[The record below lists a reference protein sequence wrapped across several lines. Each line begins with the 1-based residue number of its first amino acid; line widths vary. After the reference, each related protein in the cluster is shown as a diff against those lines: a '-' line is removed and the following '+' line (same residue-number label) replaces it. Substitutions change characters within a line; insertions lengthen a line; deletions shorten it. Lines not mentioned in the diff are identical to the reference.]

1 MMEMTTTASEQR
13 ILLRNVSWD
22 AYVSLA
28 QNSDRAGRLITYDQ
42 GLMEIMSPSK
52 MHESD
57 KSMLGRMVEMFSLE
71 RNIDIASSASTTF
84 QRSDLQR
91 AFEADES
98 YYIQNERLIRGKR
111 ELDLAIDPPP
121 DLVIEIE
128 VTRSAINKLP
138 LLAAMG
144 VPEVWRYHGNTIWMG
159 RCDGDRYLAIDRS
172 EVLDGFPVRLAEEIL
187 AACGTASET
196 ALIRKFVASLKTV

>member
-1 MMEMTTTASEQR
+1 MTIIADDQR
-13 ILLRNVSWD
+13 VLLRNVSWE
-22 AYVSLA
+22 AYASLA

-71 RNIDIASSASTTF
+71 REIDIASSASTTF
-84 QRSDLQR
+84 QRNDLQR

-98 YYIQNERLIRGKR
+98 YYIENELLIRTKR
-111 ELDLAIDPPP
+111 EIDLAIDPPP

-144 VPEVWRYHGNTIWMG
+144 VPEVWRYDGKTIWIG
-159 RCDGDRYLAIDRS
+159 RREGDHYEAIDRS
-172 EVLDGFPVRLAEEIL
+172 EVLAGFPIEQDEEIL

-196 ALIRKFVASLKTV
+196 TLIRRFVVGVKTL

>member
-1 MMEMTTTASEQR
+1 MERTSTTSEQR

-57 KSMLGRMVEMFSLE
+57 KSMLGRMVEMFSLD
-71 RNIDIASSASTTF
+71 RDIDIASSASTTF

-98 YYIQNERLIRGKR
+98 YYIQNERFIRAKR
-111 ELDLAIDPPP
+111 EIDLAIDPPP

-128 VTRSAINKLP
+128 ASRSAINKLP
-138 LLAAMG
+138 LLAVMG
-144 VPEVWRYHGNTIWMG
+144 VPEVWRYDGKSIWMG
-159 RCDGDRYLAIDRS
+159 RCDRDHYLAIQQS
-172 EVLDGFPVRLAEEIL
+172 AVLEGFPVKIAEEIL

-196 ALIRKFVASLKTV
+196 ALIRRFVASLKTA

>member
-1 MMEMTTTASEQR
+1 MMEMTTIASEQR

-71 RNIDIASSASTTF
+71 RDIDIASSASTTF

-98 YYIQNERLIRGKR
+98 YYIQNELLIREKR

-128 VTRSAINKLP
+128 ATRSAISKLP

-144 VPEVWRYHGNTIWMG
+144 VPEVWRYDGKTIWIG
-159 RCDGDRYLAIDRS
+159 RREGDRYLAIDQS

-196 ALIRKFVASLKTV
+196 ALIRRFVASLKTV